1 MRLLPEDPVKRGRL
15 QLVLLIAVF
24 VLPLV
29 GSGVA
34 YLFHW
39 STGHTSNYGTLI
51 EPRPVPQTPL
61 VALDGRSERLNALYG
76 KWILLQFDAPAC
88 ESGCERKLYTMRQVR
103 KALGRDQSRVERV
116 WILSADGRPKPRLLQ
131 AIEGTRVLRPSDA
144 KFAAAF
150 HAPGTPGTVRDHIYV
165 IDPRGNLMLRF
176 PPDADPS
183 RVIKDLQRLL
193 AYSSI
198 G

>member
-24 VLPLV
+24 LFPLV
-29 GSGVA
+29 GSAVA

-39 STGHTSNYGTLI
+39 STGHRGNYGTLI
-51 EPRPVPQTPL
+51 EPRPVPESTLLEASGQ
-61 VALDGRSERLNALYG
+61 RERLDALRG

-88 ESGCERKLYTMRQVR
+88 DPRCERKLYTMRQVR
-103 KALGRDQSRVERV
+103 KALGRDESRVERV
-116 WILSADGRPKPRLLQ
+116 WILSAPGQPAPRLLQ
-131 AIEGTRVLRPSDA
+131 AIAGTHVLRPTDPRFS
-144 KFAAAF
+144 AAF
-150 HAPGTPGTVRDHIYV
+150 PAPHDVREHIFV
-165 IDPRGNLMLRF
+165 VDPRGNLMLRF

-183 RVIKDLQRLL
+183 RVIKDLRRLL
-193 AYSSI
+193 AYSVI

>member
-15 QLVLLIAVF
+15 QLLLLIGVF
-24 VLPLV
+24 VLPLA

-39 STGHTSNYGTLI
+39 STGHRSNYGTLI
-51 EPRPVPQTPL
+51 EPHPVPKTPL
-61 VALDGRSERLNALYG
+61 VGLDGRSERLDALHG

-103 KALGRDQSRVERV
+103 KALGRDESRVERV

-131 AIEGTRVLRPSDA
+131 AIEGTRVLRPADA
-144 KFAAAF
+144 RFAAAF
-150 HAPGTPGTVRDHIYV
+150 PALGTVRDHIYV

-176 PPDADPS
+176 PHDADPA
-183 RVIKDLQRLL
+183 RVIKDLRRLL

>member
-15 QLVLLIAVF
+15 QLLLLIGVF
-24 VLPLV
+24 VFPLV

-39 STGHTSNYGTLI
+39 STGHRSNYGTLI
-51 EPRPVPQTPL
+51 DPHPVPQTTL
-61 VALDGRSERLNALYG
+61 VGLDGRPERLNALEG
-76 KWILLQFDAPAC
+76 KWILLQFDAPSC
-88 ESGCERKLYTMRQVR
+88 DLGCERKLYTMRQVR
-103 KALGRDQSRVERV
+103 KALGRDESRVERV
-116 WILSADGRPKPRLLQ
+116 WILTADGRPKPRLLQ
-131 AIEGTRVLRPSDA
+131 VIEGTQVLRPPDA
-144 KFAAAF
+144 KFATAF
-150 HAPGTPGTVRDHIYV
+150 PAPNTVRDHIYV